1 MRRRNRAQFFVAIFK
16 TIGLQSKGQTALMPQ
31 PTKRSLD
38 MTQKIVNEVIAAE
51 INTLEAEGKA
61 LAEMWTTICK
71 ADKARFTKSV
81 KADGFDTRLGKLM
94 QKLKAEG
101 GERIS
106 SDRLKDC
113 NINGIDKR
121 RRAEALWFVENETE
135 ARAFIKASKKGFTNL
150 TALQAA
156 MRKAAKAVEPK
167 AETNE
172 VEPKSNV
179 GPTNEVEA
187 KPEAKPTPEALVLAL
202 LTQCRENDI
211 PVSEV
216 LAILNQKVKPQNKKA
231 VA

>member
-1 MRRRNRAQFFVAIFK
+1 
-16 TIGLQSKGQTALMPQ
+16 
-31 PTKRSLD
+31 
-38 MTQKIVNEVIAAE
+38 MTQKIVNEVIPAE
-51 INTLEAEGKA
+51 ANTLELEGKA
-61 LAEMWTTICK
+61 LAEKWVTICK
-71 ADKARFTKSV
+71 ADKARFTSSI

-113 NINGIDKR
+113 SINGIDKR
-121 RRAEALWFVENETE
+121 RRSEALWFVENEADCRE
-135 ARAFIKASKKGFTNL
+135 FIKASKKGFTSL

-202 LTQCRENDI
+202 LEQCREHGI

-216 LAILNQKVKPQNKKA
+216 KAILNRKVPAKNKKA
-231 VA
+231 AA